1 MPHHRASSRDD
12 RPASASAIDVAHA
25 AIASGAYMRSRD
37 LPRLVPVWPH
47 ELATQTPADH
57 LRLLAKLRRAL
68 RAERQRGLA
77 GHWAYDLAR
86 HAHLLRAYRC
96 ETAAYLAKARKDRHA
111 LCADRAESSVSEQIA

>member
-12 RPASASAIDVAHA
+12 HPASASAIDIARA
-25 AIASGAYMRSRD
+25 ALLSGAYLRSRD

-68 RAERQRGLA
+68 RAERRRGLA

-96 ETAAYLAKARKDRHA
+96 ETAVYLAKAHTDVHA
-111 LCADRAESSVSEQIA
+111 LSAERAG

>member
-1 MPHHRASSRDD
+1 M
-12 RPASASAIDVAHA
+12 SAIEVARA
-25 AIASGAYMRSRD
+25 AISSGAYTRSRD

-68 RAERQRGLA
+68 RAERRRGLA

-96 ETAAYLAKARKDRHA
+96 ETAAYLAATCTGVRAPGAK
-111 LCADRAESSVSEQIA
+111 RAEASGSERRA